1 MNISENFV
9 NQEFD
14 SQNDFYYQKYLKYK
28 KKYLDL
34 KGGFCLT
41 DKCYIE
47 EVIKGVE
54 EAKKCGTK
62 VTLSYTS
69 KFKYDSGTHVQDKV
83 LLDKVEIIKVEND
96 KDKLKITYKGNDNN
110 PKELKII
117 KFNPGT
123 TIDTSKK
130 YNVEI
135 TFPSYKDIVEEKD
148 KCKNNTIIKHI
159 KIEKPFI
166 AYAIN
171 NIVDEHGNFENTF
184 PKIISQQSKT
194 SNQSPKKR

>member
-1 MNISENFV
+1 MMAAGGSYDDEPMGDTPGMASGGIAAYANEGQVRHLPRTPGIPDV
-9 NQEFD
+9 GIYRD
-14 SQNDFYYQKYLKYK
+14 TDVDTYK
-28 KKYLDL
+28 KLAWEAAGIRNKKAATGASMPKKFLVDQQKTSL
-34 KGGFCLT
+34 KGIG
-41 DKCYIE
+41 DIE

-62 VTLSYTS
+62 VTLSYIS

-130 YNVEI
+130 YNVDVQ
-135 TFPSYKDIVEEKD
+135 YR
-148 KCKNNTIIKHI
+148 
-159 KIEKPFI
+159 
-166 AYAIN
+166 
-171 NIVDEHGNFENTF
+171 FESC
-184 PKIISQQSKT
+184 PDC
-194 SNQSPKKR
+194 

>member
-1 MNISENFV
+1 MNNNF
-9 NQEFD
+9 EMD
-14 SQNDFYYQKYLKYK
+14 YYRKYLKYK
-28 KKYLDL
+28 KKYLQL

-41 DKCYIE
+41 DKCNIE

-54 EAKKCGTK
+54 EAIQCGIKPTI
-62 VTLSYTS
+62 SYTS
-69 KFKYDSGTHVQDKV
+69 KYKYDSGVHTKDII
-83 LLDKVEIIKVEND
+83 LLDKSEIIKVESDND
-96 KDKLKITYKGNDNN
+96 KIKITYKDNDNN

-117 KFNPGT
+117 RFEPGAV
-123 TIDTSKK
+123 IDSSKK

-135 TFPSYKDIVEEKD
+135 KLPSYKDIVVEKD

-171 NIVDEHGNFENTF
+171 NIIDEHGNFEKTF
-184 PKIISQQSKT
+184 PKITTQSPKT
-194 SNQSPKKR
+194 STQSPKKR